1 MKKTHLSVL
10 WHGTYFFQ
18 MLITPCN
25 KWIFPIYEAHGCDF
39 NYIYRVMC
47 LVHVLHFFLKKGC
60 EFHCLLVKWFLEA
73 GTFYPVRK
81 SGSFCVYF
89 RNDRNSMSPS
99 PMRNN
104 FGFITFFLKYI
115 TEDLLVLELC
125 NSKRSAFQ
133 SSILRNNIM
142 PCLFAFIGSVMF
154 MCIRL

>member
-1 MKKTHLSVL
+1 MKHMAATSIIYIVSCVL
-10 WHGTYFFQ
+10 CMF
-18 MLITPCN
+18 
-25 KWIFPIYEAHGCDF
+25 
-39 NYIYRVMC
+39 YI
-47 LVHVLHFFLKKGC
+47 FFLKKGC

-81 SGSFCVYF
+81 SGSFYVYF